1 MHTPPL
7 DSWDAAGILRR
18 LDQLAL
24 CTETP
29 GEITRLFLTPEHQA
43 AIALVSGWMQHAG
56 LTTMLDASATLIGR
70 LPAQR
75 AGAPTLM
82 LGSHI
87 DTVRKAGRYDGCL
100 GVLLAIAAAAQLGRH
115 ALPYHL
121 EIRAFGDEEGVRFPV
136 TLTGAHAA
144 AGSFQAEW
152 LETTDA
158 TGETLGQALRSFG
171 LNPASLA
178 ANTCA
183 GNAFA
188 YLEIHI
194 EQGPVLESQN
204 APLGIVTAINGAI
217 RMEISVAGQ
226 AGHAG
231 TVPMAQ
237 RRDALAAAAEMVL
250 AIEAIAH
257 AGAQAGVTATVG
269 RLWVSPDATNVIP
282 GACVFTLDLRAPTDA
297 LRDQTTA
304 DTLASLQAIAAARG
318 VGLSHRQTHAAAAAA
333 CDARLQSALADTLQ
347 TMNLPVIR
355 LPSGA
360 GHDAMVMARHCPV
373 GMLFVRCRGGI
384 SHHPDEYVTEADVA
398 LALDATTATL
408 RAVAPGEF
416 PMG

>member
-1 MHTPPL
+1 
-7 DSWDAAGILRR
+7 
-18 LDQLAL
+18 
-24 CTETP
+24 
-29 GEITRLFLTPEHQA
+29 
-43 AIALVSGWMQHAG
+43 
-56 LTTMLDASATLIGR
+56 
-70 LPAQR
+70 
-75 AGAPTLM
+75 
-82 LGSHI
+82 
-87 DTVRKAGRYDGCL
+87 
-100 GVLLAIAAAAQLGRH
+100 
-115 ALPYHL
+115 
-121 EIRAFGDEEGVRFPV
+121 
-136 TLTGAHAA
+136 
-144 AGSFQAEW
+144 
-152 LETTDA
+152 
-158 TGETLGQALRSFG
+158 
-171 LNPASLA
+171 
-178 ANTCA
+178 
-183 GNAFA
+183 
-188 YLEIHI
+188 
-194 EQGPVLESQN
+194 
-204 APLGIVTAINGAI
+204 
-217 RMEISVAGQ
+217 
-226 AGHAG
+226 
-231 TVPMAQ
+231 MAQ

-250 AIEAIAH
+250 AIEAIAR